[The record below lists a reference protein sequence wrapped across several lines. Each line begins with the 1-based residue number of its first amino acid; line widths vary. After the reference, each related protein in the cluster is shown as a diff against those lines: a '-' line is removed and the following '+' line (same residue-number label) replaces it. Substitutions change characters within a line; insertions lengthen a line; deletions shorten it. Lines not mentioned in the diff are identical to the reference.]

1 MKIHSA
7 SRTLAGLVA
16 GLAFTVVCYAQ
27 TSSRITPPAA
37 QRGAEGGRLS
47 SAGSKVLPDPALL
60 DGSKQ
65 PAEKKSEYGMI
76 GDFEMPGDENV
87 RNGKV
92 GGSSGGEGQQ
102 PPDPNAKQAA
112 GTGSPAGEQG
122 QKGQA
127 ANPAGGPQGEM
138 PAAQTA
144 GGAAPIQTGEKPGGA
159 GDPNAQA
166 QEMQVAEIVG
176 QPTGM
181 PAGAGADQKPGAVSI
196 GDKAMV
202 IPQSNTGMAGVI
214 GAQKP
219 AGVNTQ
225 VYEKPTGTG
234 GKAPTGQQGPNR
246 TEKGRA
252 IPAGL

>member
-1 MKIHSA
+1 M
-7 SRTLAGLVA
+7 
-16 GLAFTVVCYAQ
+16 
-27 TSSRITPPAA
+27 
-37 QRGAEGGRLS
+37 
-47 SAGSKVLPDPALL
+47 LPDPVLL

-76 GDFEMPGDENV
+76 GDFEIPGDESV

-92 GGSSGGEGQQ
+92 GGSSGGDGQQ

-112 GTGSPAGEQG
+112 AMGGPAGEQG
-122 QKGQA
+122 QNSA
-127 ANPAGGPQGEM
+127 AAKPAGGAQGEM
-138 PAAQTA
+138 TAAQAA
-144 GGAAPIQTGEKPGGA
+144 GGALPIQTGEKPGGA
-159 GDPNAQA
+159 GDPNAPA
-166 QEMQVAEIVG
+166 QGMQVAEIVG
-176 QPTGM
+176 QPTGT
-181 PAGAGADQKPGAVSI
+181 PAGGGADQKPCAVSI

-202 IPQSNTGMAGVI
+202 IPQSNAGMAGVI